1 MKHKRNLG
9 MTVVALLAMA
19 QSALRLYFGLGTI
32 GVLGSDMEAQLTT
45 LLENPVTDP
54 LLPLAI
60 PFFLLGAFGIV
71 TAIGLLAG
79 RSWGVYGTI
88 ALSAVTI
95 IYDAW
100 AMAAVQ
106 CTAVMGMVLPAIF
119 IIYLMIASYRSK
131 QAKGAAT

>member
-1 MKHKRNLG
+1 

-19 QSALRLYFGLGTI
+19 QSALRFYFGLGTT
-32 GVLGSDMEAQLTT
+32 GVLGSDLEAQLTT
-45 LLENPVTDP
+45 LLENPITDP
-54 LLPLAI
+54 LLVLTV

-88 ALSAVTI
+88 ALSVVTI

-100 AMAAVQ
+100 AMAVIQ
-106 CTAVMGMVLPAIF
+106 CTAVMGMVLPAAF
-119 IIYLMIASYRSK
+119 ISYLAITNFRS
-131 QAKGAAT
+131 QRARGAAA

>member
-9 MTVVALLAMA
+9 MIVVAMAAMA
-19 QSALRLYFGLGTI
+19 QSALRLYFGLATTGA
-32 GVLGSDMEAQLTT
+32 LGSDMKAQLTT

-54 LLPLAI
+54 LLPLTI
-60 PFFLLGAFGIV
+60 PFFLLGVFGIV

-88 ALSAVTI
+88 ALSVVTI
-95 IYDAW
+95 FYDIW
-100 AMAAVQ
+100 AMAAIQ

-131 QAKGAAT
+131 QAKGAAA

>member
-19 QSALRLYFGLGTI
+19 QSALRFYFGLGTI
-32 GVLGSDMEAQLTT
+32 GVLGSDLEAQLTT
-45 LLENPVTDP
+45 LLENPVADP
-54 LLPLAI
+54 LLSLTI

-71 TAIGLLAG
+71 TAVGLLAE
-79 RSWGVYGTI
+79 RSWGINGTI
-88 ALSAVTI
+88 ALSVVTI

-100 AMAAVQ
+100 AMAAIQ

-119 IIYLMIASYRSK
+119 IGYLALTER
-131 QAKGAAT
+131 

>member
-19 QSALRLYFGLGTI
+19 QSVLRFYFGLGTI
-32 GVLGSDMEAQLTT
+32 GVLGSDLEAQLTT

-54 LLPLAI
+54 LLSLTI

-71 TAIGLLAG
+71 TAIGLLAD
-79 RSWGVYGTI
+79 RPWSINGTI
-88 ALSAVTI
+88 ALSVVTI

-100 AMAAVQ
+100 AMAAIQ
-106 CTAVMGMVLPAIF
+106 CTAVMGMVLPMIF
-119 IIYLMIASYRSK
+119 IGYLMIANYRTK
-131 QAKGAAT
+131 RAKGAAA